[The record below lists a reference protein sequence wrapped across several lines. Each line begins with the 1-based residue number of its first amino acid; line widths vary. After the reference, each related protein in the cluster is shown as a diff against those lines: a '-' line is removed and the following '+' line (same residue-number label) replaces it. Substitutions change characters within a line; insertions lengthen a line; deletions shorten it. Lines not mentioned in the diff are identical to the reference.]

1 MLVFEA
7 FCRTVGELCCN
18 VFEKVAVLKL
28 QLWGLVFEWRV
39 DSMGPMVDFSNMFAC
54 LVFFIRIGR
63 KNWVVWWGR
72 VVLVAVVVVVA
83 AGGGGGRW
91 WQRWQ
96 VVVVAV
102 GDGGGW

>member
-1 MLVFEA
+1 MIVFEA

-54 LVFFIRIGR
+54 LVFFYQDWKKELGCMVG
-63 KNWVVWWGR
+63 KGGVGGGGGSSCCWWWWWTMVVE
-72 VVLVAVVVVVA
+72 V
-83 AGGGGGRW
+83 AGGGGGSW
-91 WQRWQ
+91 
-96 VVVVAV
+96 
-102 GDGGGW
+102 

>member
-1 MLVFEA
+1 
-7 FCRTVGELCCN
+7 
-18 VFEKVAVLKL
+18 
-28 QLWGLVFEWRV
+28 
-39 DSMGPMVDFSNMFAC
+39 MGPMVDFSNMFAC

-91 WQRWQ
+91 W
-96 VVVVAV
+96 
-102 GDGGGW
+102 